1 MINLPFHNKIIA
13 IIYARRRKEDC
24 DVSAERVEYEAA
36 DRLPWLEVVKISL
49 IGLVAL
55 LPALLIVG
63 GGFVAIVALL
73 LWLWT

>member
-13 IIYARRRKEDC
+13 VMYARRRKEDG
-24 DVSAERVEYEAA
+24 DFPTERVEYEANE
-36 DRLPWLEVVKISL
+36 RLPWLEVVKISL